1 MATWRDQVMAVG
13 ASQEVAEAIITA
25 GYDSE
30 TCFQECIKD
39 TQALGTLLKSALVG
53 KEGLTVEN
61 AAIHPLLVKLR
72 KLLPAQ
78 PVTTEDKS
86 VVVPAGDSSSSKK
99 SLKPEKRK
107 EFKTFYETAYPG
119 SIWGSDRTSPSDE
132 TLLAFWELV
141 EKAPDTAAGPFQS
154 NAIFV
159 PYFRISSVQEA
170 RDRDL
175 AREEKKAAREAK
187 EKRDGK
193 KRKREVRVLLCW
205 FYSFRTFHLCLF
217 WSGL

>member
-1 MATWRDQVMAVG
+1 MATWKDQVMAVG
-13 ASQEVAEAIITA
+13 ASEELTEAIIAA

-53 KEGLTVEN
+53 IEGITAEN
-61 AAIHPLLVKLR
+61 AAIHPLLVKLK

-78 PVTTEDKS
+78 PVAVEDKS
-86 VVVPAGDSSSSKK
+86 FVVPTGDSSSNKK

-107 EFKTFYETAYPG
+107 ERKTFHESAYPG

-141 EKAPDTAAGPFQS
+141 EKAPSTAAGPFQS

-159 PYFRISSVQEA
+159 SYFRVSPVQEA

-175 AREEKKAAREAK
+175 AREEKKATREAK

-193 KRKREVRVLLCW
+193 KRKREVRALLCL
-205 FYSFRTFHLCLF
+205 FYLFHIFHLCLF
-217 WSGL
+217 LSGF